1 MRTSDGGF
9 RILEEIVGEILEG
22 EGVEGVIVTDS
33 SGSILYSRGASSGNL
48 GSMAS
53 VMSDASGKLLK
64 RAGQGDYQS
73 AVIEFPGGKMVLL
86 NDDLHLLVLADK
98 RSNLGKLILL
108 ARRVMK
114 KLSDPEILRQL
125 DIREESS
132 AAGIKSTIEPEASLS
147 PQSEGSET
155 SPTPQSEGSHVS
167 GIPEGDKINVTIAE
181 QKAEARGR
189 EKETVHDISTEVVNE
204 VEVLKKPDI
213 GKPETLEEKI
223 EPMMEG
229 KVKGSQ
235 ESPAIPE
242 VRPPLS
248 LPELKSI
255 DVPADPEARKET
267 ALLIY
272 EHILLAM
279 SIGASKIMGVAPAG
293 GMLRKSLPHDEC
305 PITLEGLG
313 VLSNASVDFKKLR
326 ENISAA
332 GYSLEEIKRDMEI
345 IITSITENYGRVMGY
360 GAFRG
365 MIRPE
370 FTAIYMA
377 YQDAM
382 DELGITETIHPELR
396 QIWD

>member
-1 MRTSDGGF
+1 M
-9 RILEEIVGEILEG
+9 VGEILEG

-53 VMSDASGKLLK
+53 VMADASGKLLK

-73 AVIEFPGGKMVLL
+73 AVIEFPSGKMVLL
-86 NDDLHLLVLADK
+86 NDALHLLVLADK
-98 RSNLGKLILL
+98 RSNLGKVILL

-114 KLSDPEILRQL
+114 RLSDPEILREL
-125 DIREESS
+125 EYIKEESS
-132 AAGIKSTIEPEASLS
+132 AAGIKSTMELEA
-147 PQSEGSET
+147 GF
-155 SPTPQSEGSHVS
+155 TPQSEGSHIS
-167 GIPEGDKINVTIAE
+167 GIPEGDEINVTIAE
-181 QKAEARGR
+181 QKAEAPGQ
-189 EKETVHDISTEVVNE
+189 EQKAVHDINTGVVHE
-204 VEVLKKPDI
+204 QVEILR
-213 GKPETLEEKI
+213 KPEIEKPESLEEKI
-223 EPMMEG
+223 EKPVMEDRA
-229 KVKGSQ
+229 KASLQ
-235 ESPAIPE
+235 SHTIPE

-255 DVPADPEARKET
+255 DVPSDPEAQKET
-267 ALLIY
+267 TLLIY

-305 PITLEGLG
+305 PITLEGVG
-313 VLSNASVDFKKLR
+313 VLSNASIDFKKLR

-332 GYSLEEIKRDMEI
+332 GYNLEEIKRDMEI

-370 FTAIYMA
+370 FTAIYRA
-377 YQDAM
+377 YRDAM

>member
-1 MRTSDGGF
+1 LCVERTSDGGF

-22 EGVEGVIVTDS
+22 EGVGGVIVTDS

-53 VMSDASGKLLK
+53 VMADASGKLLK
-64 RAGQGDYQS
+64 RAGKGDYQS
-73 AVIEFPGGKMVLL
+73 AVIEFPSGKMVLL
-86 NDDLHLLVLADK
+86 NDALHLLVLADK
-98 RSNLGKLILL
+98 RSNLGKVILL

-114 KLSDPEILRQL
+114 RLSDPEILREL
-125 DIREESS
+125 EYVKDESS
-132 AAGIKSTIEPEASLS
+132 AAGIKSTMELEA
-147 PQSEGSET
+147 GF
-155 SPTPQSEGSHVS
+155 TPQPEGSHVS
-167 GIPEGDKINVTIAE
+167 GIPGGDEINVTIAE
-181 QKAEARGR
+181 QKAEAPGQ
-189 EKETVHDISTEVVNE
+189 EQKAVHDINTGVVHE
-204 VEVLKKPDI
+204 QVEILR
-213 GKPETLEEKI
+213 KPEIEKPEPLEEKI
-223 EPMMEG
+223 EKPVMEDR
-229 KVKGSQ
+229 VKASLQ
-235 ESPAIPE
+235 SHTIPE

-255 DVPADPEARKET
+255 DVPSDPEAQKET
-267 ALLIY
+267 TLLIY

-305 PITLEGLG
+305 PITLEGVG
-313 VLSNASVDFKKLR
+313 VLGNASIDFKKLR

-332 GYSLEEIKRDMEI
+332 GYNLEEIKRDMEI

-370 FTAIYMA
+370 FTAIYRA
-377 YQDAM
+377 YRDAM

>member
-1 MRTSDGGF
+1 MSGGF
-9 RILEEIVGEILEG
+9 RILEEIVGEILEV

-53 VMSDASGKLLK
+53 VMADASGKLLK

-73 AVIEFPGGKMVLL
+73 AVIEFPDGKMVLL

-98 RSNLGKLILL
+98 RSNLGKVILL
-108 ARRVMK
+108 ARRVMER
-114 KLSDPEILRQL
+114 LSDPEILHEL
-125 DIREESS
+125 EYVKEESS
-132 AAGIKSTIEPEASLS
+132 AAGIKSTMEPEAGIT
-147 PQSEGSET
+147 PQSEGSEASIT
-155 SPTPQSEGSHVS
+155 SESAGSDVS
-167 GIPEGDKINVTIAE
+167 GIPEGDEINVTIAE
-181 QKAEARGR
+181 QKPEATGQ
-189 EKETVHDISTEVVNE
+189 KQDPVHDISTGVVHE
-204 VEVLKKPDI
+204 QVEILKKPEI
-213 GKPETLEEKI
+213 EKPEPLEEKI
-223 EPMMEG
+223 EKPMVED
-229 KVKGSQ
+229 KFKGSLQ
-235 ESPAIPE
+235 SQAIPE

-255 DVPADPEARKET
+255 DVPSDPEAQKET

-305 PITLEGLG
+305 PITLEGVG

-332 GYSLEEIKRDMEI
+332 GYGLEEIKRDMEI
-345 IITSITENYGRVMGY
+345 IIISITENYGRVMGY

-377 YQDAM
+377 YRDAM

>member
-1 MRTSDGGF
+1 MSGGF

-48 GSMAS
+48 GSMTS
-53 VMSDASGKLLK
+53 VMADASGKLLK

-98 RSNLGKLILL
+98 RSNLGKVMLL
-108 ARRVMK
+108 ARRVMER
-114 KLSDPEILRQL
+114 LSDPEILQEL
-125 DIREESS
+125 EYVKEESS
-132 AAGIKSTIEPEASLS
+132 AAGIKSTMEPEA
-147 PQSEGSET
+147 GI
-155 SPTPQSEGSHVS
+155 TPQSKGSEASITSESAGSDVS
-167 GIPEGDKINVTIAE
+167 GIPEGDEINVTIAE
-181 QKAEARGR
+181 QKAEATGQEQEPVPETSTDVLR
-189 EKETVHDISTEVVNE
+189 EQREI
-204 VEVLKKPDI
+204 LKKPEI
-213 GKPETLEEKI
+213 EKPEPLEEKI
-223 EPMMEG
+223 EKPVVED
-229 KVKGSQ
+229 KFKGSLQ
-235 ESPAIPE
+235 SQAIPE

-255 DVPADPEARKET
+255 DVPSDPEAQKET
-267 ALLIY
+267 VLLIY

-293 GMLRKSLPHDEC
+293 GMLRKSLPRDEC
-305 PITLEGLG
+305 PITLDGVG

-332 GYSLEEIKRDMEI
+332 RYGLEEIKRDMEI

-370 FTAIYMA
+370 FTAIYRA
-377 YQDAM
+377 YRDAM

>member
-1 MRTSDGGF
+1 
-9 RILEEIVGEILEG
+9 
-22 EGVEGVIVTDS
+22 
-33 SGSILYSRGASSGNL
+33 
-48 GSMAS
+48 MAS
-53 VMSDASGKLLK
+53 VMADASGKLLR
-64 RAGQGDYQS
+64 RAGQGEYQS
-73 AVIEFPGGKMVLL
+73 AVMEFPGGKMVLL

-98 RSNLGKLILL
+98 RSNLGKVILL

-114 KLSDPEILRQL
+114 RLSEPEILREL
-125 DIREESS
+125 EYLKYESS
-132 AAGIKSTIEPEASLS
+132 AAGIKSAMNSEAILAPESDS
-147 PQSEGSET
+147 GVTET
-155 SPTPQSEGSHVS
+155 
-167 GIPEGDKINVTIAE
+167 PEGKGINVAVAE
-181 QKAEARGR
+181 QKGEY
-189 EKETVHDISTEVVNE
+189 EEQVQETVHETSADVVNE
-204 VEVLKKPDI
+204 QAEILRKPDI
-213 GKPETLEEKI
+213 EKPESVEEEK
-223 EPMMEG
+223 PVMED
-229 KVKGSQ
+229 KVKGSL

-248 LPELKSI
+248 LPELRSI
-255 DVPADPEARKET
+255 DVPSDPEVRKEA

-293 GMLRKSLPHDEC
+293 GMLRKSLPREEC
-305 PITLEGLG
+305 PITLEGVG

-332 GYSLEEIKRDMEI
+332 GYSLEEIKREMKI

-370 FTAIYMA
+370 FTAIYSA
-377 YQDAM
+377 YRDAM

>member
-1 MRTSDGGF
+1 
-9 RILEEIVGEILEG
+9 
-22 EGVEGVIVTDS
+22 
-33 SGSILYSRGASSGNL
+33 
-48 GSMAS
+48 MAS
-53 VMSDASGKLLK
+53 VMADASGKLLK

-86 NDDLHLLVLADK
+86 NDALHLLVLADK
-98 RSNLGKLILL
+98 RSNLGKVILL
-108 ARRVMK
+108 ARRVMER
-114 KLSDPEILRQL
+114 LSDPGILQEL
-125 DIREESS
+125 EYVKEESS
-132 AAGIKSTIEPEASLS
+132 AAGIKSTMELEA
-147 PQSEGSET
+147 GA
-155 SPTPQSEGSHVS
+155 TPQSEGSHVS
-167 GIPEGDKINVTIAE
+167 GIPEGDEINVTIAE
-181 QKAEARGR
+181 QKAEAPGQ
-189 EKETVHDISTEVVNE
+189 KQKPVHDISTDVVHE
-204 VEVLKKPDI
+204 QVEILRKPEIKKPE
-213 GKPETLEEKI
+213 PLEEKI
-223 EPMMEG
+223 EKPVMED
-229 KVKGSQ
+229 KVKASLR
-235 ESPAIPE
+235 SHAIPE

-255 DVPADPEARKET
+255 DVPADPEVRKET

-305 PITLEGLG
+305 PITLEGVG

-370 FTAIYMA
+370 FTAIYRA
-377 YQDAM
+377 YRDAM

>member
-1 MRTSDGGF
+1 
-9 RILEEIVGEILEG
+9 
-22 EGVEGVIVTDS
+22 
-33 SGSILYSRGASSGNL
+33 
-48 GSMAS
+48 MAS
-53 VMSDASGKLLK
+53 VMADASGKLLK

-86 NDDLHLLVLADK
+86 NDALHLLVLADK
-98 RSNLGKLILL
+98 RSNLGKVILL
-108 ARRVMK
+108 ARRVMER
-114 KLSDPEILRQL
+114 LSDPGILQEL
-125 DIREESS
+125 EYVKEESS
-132 AAGIKSTIEPEASLS
+132 AAWIKSTMEPEAGIT
-147 PQSEGSET
+147 PQSEGSEASIT
-155 SPTPQSEGSHVS
+155 SESAGSDVS
-167 GIPEGDKINVTIAE
+167 GIPKGDEINVTIAE
-181 QKAEARGR
+181 QKPEATVQEQEPVHETSADVLR
-189 EKETVHDISTEVVNE
+189 EQRD
-204 VEVLKKPDI
+204 VLKKPEI
-213 GKPETLEEKI
+213 KKPEPLEEKI
-223 EPMMEG
+223 EKPVMED
-229 KVKGSQ
+229 KVKASLQSQ
-235 ESPAIPE
+235 AIPE

-255 DVPADPEARKET
+255 DVPADPETQKET

-305 PITLEGLG
+305 PTTLEGVG

-370 FTAIYMA
+370 FTAIYRA
-377 YQDAM
+377 YRDAM